1 MEYYSNLLLNGKVPQ
16 LTVILCV
23 VSLIVSVALPFVL
36 MAVFKKKYG
45 TKIKAFWFGALVF
58 MVFALIIEGFINRTV
73 ILRSGVGSALTS
85 NIWLYATY
93 GGFMAA
99 LFEECGRLLCMK
111 FLLKDCKGDKNVG
124 LMYGAG
130 HGGCEAI
137 ALFSIVMINNLLYA
151 LLINSGAIATT
162 INTLK
167 MSGLDENLI
176 AVQLANISTLITG
189 SSWTVLIGLVERL
202 LAITLHISL
211 SVLVW
216 ACVKTGKK
224 VYFAIAFLMHF
235 LTDAL
240 VVIVATNLVAF
251 IDNQNAVNW
260 ISEGVTALITV
271 VTVLLAGIAYR
282 DMSNSETVT
291 AVPLEE
297 VSE

>member
-16 LTVILCV
+16 LTIILCTV
-23 VSLIVSVALPFVL
+23 FLIVSLALPFIL
-36 MAVFKKKYG
+36 MIVFKKKYG
-45 TKIKAFWFGALVF
+45 TKIKSFWFGALVF
-58 MVFALIIEGFINRTV
+58 LVFALIIEGFINRTV
-73 ILRSGVGSALTS
+73 ILRTGVGSALTS

-130 HGGCEAI
+130 HGGCEFI
-137 ALFSIVMINNLLYA
+137 ALYSLTMINNLIYA
-151 LLINSGAIATT
+151 MLINTGAIATT

-167 MSGLDENLI
+167 MTGMDKDLI
-176 AVQLANISTLITG
+176 AVQMAGYAALVTEPSGAFLPG
-189 SSWTVLIGLVERL
+189 FVERL
-202 LAITLHISL
+202 LAITLQLAL

-271 VTVLLAGIAYR
+271 VTVLLARIAYR